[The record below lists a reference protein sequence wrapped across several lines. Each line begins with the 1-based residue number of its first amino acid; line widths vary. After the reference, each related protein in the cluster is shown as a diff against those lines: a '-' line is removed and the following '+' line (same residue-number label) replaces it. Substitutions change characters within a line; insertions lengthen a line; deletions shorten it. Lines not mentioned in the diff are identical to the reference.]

1 MYTKDKGIK
10 RRRTVKKNTKAILI
24 CVLVLIVVLILIV
37 VNMFLNRVTMNP
49 EGTIGNTAGNLNNG
63 GLFCEYDGY
72 VYFSNVNDDGSL
84 YRMRPDESEKEKLL
98 DVQPG
103 NILAGGDYLYY
114 FQYGVSGEMG
124 LGNIRSSHDFHRA
137 DLDGDNIVSLET
149 DVVVTGQ
156 LVDNYLYLLI
166 AGDKH
171 PTFRKVKID
180 KSERIDLAQYVVN
193 PACAKDGLIYYN
205 GTEKDHYLYTLN
217 TSNHG
222 ITELWAGDIWFPTID
237 GDYIYF
243 IDVAKDY
250 RLCRYVMSSEI
261 IEVLTEERIE
271 CFNVG
276 NGYVYYQVASETNPM
291 LKMMSTDGSNVTT
304 IAEGDF
310 TNINMTSR
318 YVYFQKFDEEDT
330 MYHSPIGSTTYSSM

>member
-1 MYTKDKGIK
+1 M
-10 RRRTVKKNTKAILI
+10 KKNTKPILI
-24 CVLVLIVVLILIV
+24 SVLVLIVVLLLIIAHK
-37 VNMFLNRVTMNP
+37 FLTRVTMNP

-72 VYFSNVNDDGSL
+72 VYFSNVNDDRCL

-124 LGNIRSSHDFHRA
+124 LGNIRSSHNFHRA
-137 DLDGDNIVSLET
+137 DLDGKNIATIET
-149 DVVVTGQ
+149 EVVVTGQ
-156 LVDNYLYLLI
+156 LVDNYLYLLV

-180 KSERIDLAQYVVN
+180 KSESIDLAAYAVN
-193 PACAKDGLIYYN
+193 PACARDGLIYYN
-205 GTEKDHYLYTLN
+205 GTQNDHYLYTLN
-217 TSNHG
+217 TTSHG
-222 ITELWAGDIWFPTID
+222 ITELWGGNIWYPTID
-237 GDYIYF
+237 GDYIYY
-243 IDVAKDY
+243 IDVANDY

-261 IEVLTEERIE
+261 VEVLTNERVE

-276 NGYVYYQVASETNPM
+276 SGYIYYQVASETDPV
-291 LKMMSTDGSNVTT
+291 LKMMSADGSGVTT
-304 IAEGDF
+304 IAEGNF
-310 TNINMTSR
+310 TKINMTSR
-318 YVYFQKFDEEDT
+318 YVYFQEYDEEDT
-330 MYHSPIGSTTYSSM
+330 MYHSPIGSNTYSSM